1 MKGAERDLTTLLV
14 DWSKGDQGA
23 LDELIPLV
31 QPELQRLARSYLRRE
46 RVGHILQT
54 DALINE
60 AYIRLV
66 DQNRVEWASR
76 AHFFG
81 ICARMMRRILVDYA
95 RKEKAGKRGGGLPR
109 VTLDEGVAASPP
121 RRSTSSPC
129 TRRSTSSPSSTRV
142 RPRLSSCAALPA
154 LRSRRPPRRSV
165 FLRRR
170 SNASG
175 PPPRPGCT
183 ARSRAAASR
192 APASPRCPRGGRPS
206 CLSHFPGACRAVK

>member
-95 RKEKAGKRGGGLPR
+95 RKEKAGKRGGRLPR

-121 RRSTSSPC
+121 EEIDILALHEALDKLAELDPRQAEVVELRCFAGATIEETAEALGISPAPVKREWATAKAWLHREVTSGS
-129 TRRSTSSPSSTRV
+129 
-142 RPRLSSCAALPA
+142 
-154 LRSRRPPRRSV
+154 
-165 FLRRR
+165 
-170 SNASG
+170 
-175 PPPRPGCT
+175 
-183 ARSRAAASR
+183 
-192 APASPRCPRGGRPS
+192 
-206 CLSHFPGACRAVK
+206 

>member
-1 MKGAERDLTTLLV
+1 MRPITSRAHSMRCSAYVLVGRSLIGERDLTTLLV

-46 RVGHILQT
+46 RGGHILQT

-66 DQNRVEWASR
+66 DQDRVQWASR

-95 RKEKAGKRGGGLPR
+95 RKEKAAKRGGGLPR
-109 VTLDEGVAASPP
+109 VTLDEGLAARAPP
-121 RRSTSSPC
+121 RRSSSSPY
-129 TRRSTSSPSSTRV
+129 TRRSKSSPSSTRA
-142 RPRLSSCAALPA
+142 RPKLSSCAASPA
-154 LRSRRPPRRSV
+154 PRSRRRARRSV
-165 FLRRR
+165 FLR
-170 SNASG
+170 
-175 PPPRPGCT
+175 PP
-183 ARSRAAASR
+183 
-192 APASPRCPRGGRPS
+192 
-206 CLSHFPGACRAVK
+206 